1 MKRAI
6 LFSIIFFLL
15 ISSASAKLI
24 RDCYENIPNY
34 WISESDIIVFGEVV
48 DTKSYV
54 PEDREDPYFKF
65 GTKTHTKIAV
75 QRYIKG
81 SGPDELTIFSLGD
94 KKHWFEDEPTFEI
107 GEKGYLF
114 LRKQDEKFYST
125 VCGAGVVNEKFFDWN
140 KIKKAISQL
149 EKQSPVSRA
158 REQH

>member
-1 MKRAI
+1 MEKNVLTAVI
-6 LFSIIFFLL
+6 LTFLL
-15 ISSASAKLI
+15 VSNTSAKMI

-48 DTKSYV
+48 DVKSYA

-114 LRKQDEKFYST
+114 LRKQDEKSYST
-125 VCGAGVVNEKFFDWN
+125 VCGAGVVNEKFSDWD
-140 KIKKAISQL
+140 KIQKAISQL
-149 EKQSPVSRA
+149 EKESPAPKRP
-158 REQH
+158 